1 MDKITLI
8 ATLSFGLEAV
18 VKRELMA
25 LGFSNIK
32 ASNGK
37 VEFEATSDDIPTAN
51 LWLRSADRVLLK
63 MAAFPAATF
72 DDLFEQTRA
81 LPWESWITKDGKFT
95 VTGKSVKSTLG
106 SVRACQSIVKKAVVE
121 RLKEKYNTSWFEE
134 TGPDFTIQVS
144 ILQDIAQLTIDTS
157 GSGLHK
163 RGYRLQAGQAA
174 IKETLA
180 AALVQLSFWNKDRLL
195 IDPMCGSGT
204 ILIEAAMFARKIAPG
219 LKKKFASEFWPNIPN
234 NIWLQAREAAHDT
247 IDRDSQI
254 NIYGYDIDNYL
265 ISASKANAKRAGVK
279 RDIVFSQRDIRELWI
294 DQQFGIVI
302 SNPPYGIKLAELQDL
317 NQIYISMHKTFRK
330 KKGWSVYI
338 LTADKKFPDYFKRA
352 QPDRVRKLYNG
363 NIEVNYYQYYGERPP
378 RESKDHDLGRS

>member
-25 LGFSNIK
+25 LGFANIK

-37 VEFEATSDDIPTAN
+37 VEFEATTNDIPTAN

-204 ILIEAAMFARKIAPG
+204 ILIEAAMLARKIAPG
-219 LKKKFASEFWPNIPN
+219 LKKEFASEFWPNIPN
-234 NIWLQAREAAHDT
+234 NIWLQAREAAHDA

-254 NIYGYDIDNYL
+254 IIYGYDIDNDM

-294 DQQFGIVI
+294 DQQYGIVI
-302 SNPPYGIKLAELQDL
+302 SNPPYGFKLAALQDL

-352 QPDRVRKLYNG
+352 KPDRVRKLYNG
-363 NIEVNYYQYYGERPP
+363 NIEVNYYQYFGERPP
-378 RESKDHDLGRS
+378 RETKDHELGRS